1 MSQSAKEKENCLSNC
16 FKIFLS
22 ILMQDGQE
30 AGSGSSGMDVMVKR
44 NKSHN
49 MQTNI

>member
-1 MSQSAKEKENCLSNC
+1 
-16 FKIFLS
+16 
-22 ILMQDGQE
+22 MQDGQE

-49 MQTNI
+49 MQTNILANVPSAMLFYSFTG

>member
-49 MQTNI
+49 METNI